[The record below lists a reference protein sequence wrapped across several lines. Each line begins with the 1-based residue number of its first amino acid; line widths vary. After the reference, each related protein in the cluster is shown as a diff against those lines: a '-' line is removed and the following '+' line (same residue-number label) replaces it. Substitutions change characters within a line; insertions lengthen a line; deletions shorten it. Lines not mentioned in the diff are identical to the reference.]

1 MQVARSHLWHGHGE
15 QHPVSGKMPLSFEL
29 RAFHAR
35 KFAAGG
41 IVQENRFMFPVDSR
55 YHNIVQRRP
64 LAAGLKADDQRPSI
78 RQMVSQIVPD
88 AGDGKHAKARFRKI
102 PFHVG
107 GENAAGLPRIEL
119 MLNLGHIG
127 ARGRYIRAVSAP
139 VLQEHR
145 NRGGAAA
152 IFSLLDERD
161 FEPHPRAP
169 LGRRRGGAS
178 QENDQERNESETLVP
193 RKETSP
199 ESGLSEQR
207 ER

>member
-1 MQVARSHLWHGHGE
+1 
-15 QHPVSGKMPLSFEL
+15 
-29 RAFHAR
+29 
-35 KFAAGG
+35 
-41 IVQENRFMFPVDSR
+41 MFPIDSR
-55 YHNIVQRRP
+55 NHHIVQRRP
-64 LAAGLKADDQRPSI
+64 PAAGLQADDQRPSI
-78 RQMVSQIVPD
+78 RQMVLQIVPD
-88 AGDGKHAKARFRKI
+88 SGEGKHAKARFRKI
-102 PFHVG
+102 SFHVG
-107 GENAAGLPRIEL
+107 GKNTAGLPRIEL
-119 MLNLGHIG
+119 LLNLGHIG

-145 NRGGAAA
+145 NGGGAAA
-152 IFSLLDERD
+152 ILSLFDERH

-169 LGRRRGGAS
+169 LGRRGGGAS